1 MDNGDLPKN
10 LNTFLEEYLEN
21 IGDDSKEIRRDLEL
35 IQELDE
41 VMLFLSDYF
50 AEIYN
55 SFRGN
60 WKIENRSTWNSRKPC
75 EDKQYKIW
83 QQNYFIDT
91 DNVEELLSKDP
102 LFLTFKSKTDQAIS
116 ISQEKVQL
124 SQRITRLMENSLSR
138 LSSKIDEYGEE
149 RKVVESSQS
158 ETMKSIESKSSRKK
172 QKEEPVLM
180 PVESGQSEE
189 QRAYC
194 ICGQVRYVCSMFI

>member
-1 MDNGDLPKN
+1 
-10 LNTFLEEYLEN
+10 
-21 IGDDSKEIRRDLEL
+21 
-35 IQELDE
+35 
-41 VMLFLSDYF
+41 
-50 AEIYN
+50 
-55 SFRGN
+55 
-60 WKIENRSTWNSRKPC
+60 
-75 EDKQYKIW
+75 
-83 QQNYFIDT
+83 
-91 DNVEELLSKDP
+91 
-102 LFLTFKSKTDQAIS
+102 
-116 ISQEKVQL
+116 
-124 SQRITRLMENSLSR
+124 MENSLSR